1 LANNNIFG
9 SDNDRSTSS
18 GCNANQADVKWTAS
32 TNVDCERRMADIIDF
47 LPDATFAIDLNGK
60 VIVWNRAA
68 EEMTGVKAENILG
81 KGDYEYAIPFYGT
94 PRPMLI
100 DLVLEPNNYWETT
113 YTTIK
118 REGKAL
124 IGENLCH
131 LIDGDIFIWGKAAY
145 LFDSMG
151 NLIGAIESIRNITR
165 RKMAEVSQ
173 AQELKKFQVLY
184 DLAVAMSAEQTL
196 DDNLQLIIKKSQELF
211 SADAS
216 FIALRDESRSQ
227 VYMQC
232 LSGIRTQAFKDMRF
246 AFGVG
251 IGGFIAETHQGY
263 IIENYLRD
271 PMISHELDCIIANE
285 GLVTVMAAP
294 IQIGN
299 NKIGVLYVANRSIS
313 IFEQADLDA
322 LATIGNL
329 AAVQITRK
337 RFEEDLEQRN
347 LELAELNTIAAT
359 LSHKLIQAQEDE
371 RRHLARELHD
381 DFGQTL
387 TAVKINLQSIMQ
399 IDGAP
404 CAKLLHSI
412 KIVDVALQGIR
423 RLSLSLRP
431 SILDDLGLDAA
442 LRWHLD
448 NMTQMANLN
457 TQYRT
462 NLAGRRL
469 PPILEICCFR
479 IIQEALTNVVRHA
492 RAQSVL
498 VELTLEKEQ
507 LQLLIQDDGAGF
519 DVVSALNAAARGR
532 SLGLLG
538 LQERVSLAGGKIS
551 ITSSRD
557 GSGTTIQVFF
567 QQVIPESPAIRLE
580 EEG

>member
-1 LANNNIFG
+1 MGDNNYLG
-9 SDNDRSTSS
+9 NDDDITSS
-18 GCNANQADVKWTAS
+18 QGSNTKTADLKMAVK
-32 TNVDCERRMADIIDF
+32 TNLDYERRMADIIDF
-47 LPDATFAIDLNGK
+47 LPDATFGIDLSGK

-68 EEMTGVKAENILG
+68 EEMTGVRADNILG
-81 KGDYEYAIPFYGT
+81 KGDYEYAVPFYGT

-100 DLVLEPNNYWETT
+100 DLVLEPNQYWENT
-113 YTTIK
+113 YTSIK
-118 REGKAL
+118 RESNAL
-124 IGENLCH
+124 IGENLCNSV
-131 LIDGDIFIWGKAAY
+131 DGDIFIWGKAAY
-145 LFDSMG
+145 LYDSMG
-151 NLIGAIESIRNITR
+151 RLTGAIESIRNITR
-165 RKMAEVSQ
+165 RKMAEVNQ

-211 SADAS
+211 LADSA
-216 FIALRDESRSQ
+216 FIALRDESRCQ

-232 LSGIRTQAFKDMRF
+232 LSGINTQAFKDMRF

-251 IGGFIAETHQGY
+251 IGGLIAETNQGY
-263 IIENYLRD
+263 IIADYFTD
-271 PMISHELDCIIANE
+271 QMISHEVDEIIANE
-285 GLVTVMAAP
+285 GLVTTMAAP

-299 NKIGVLYVANRSIS
+299 NNLGVLYVANRSMRQFS
-313 IFEQADLDA
+313 QADLDA

-329 AAVQITRK
+329 AAVEITRK
-337 RFEEDLEQRN
+337 CFEEDLEQRN
-347 LELAELNTIAAT
+347 LDLAELNTIAAA

-387 TAVKINLQSIMQ
+387 TALKISLESILQD
-399 IDGAP
+399 DGAP
-404 CAKLLHSI
+404 CTRLLQSI
-412 KIVDVALQGIR
+412 KIVEVALQGIR

-448 NMTQMANLN
+448 NMTQIANLH
-457 TQYRT
+457 THYST

-469 PPILEICCFR
+469 PPILEISCFR

-492 RAQSVL
+492 NAQSVL
-498 VELTLEKEQ
+498 VELNLDDEQ

-519 DVVSALNAAARGR
+519 DVAAALNAAAHGR

-538 LQERVSLAGGKIS
+538 LQERVSLAGGIIS
-551 ITSSRD
+551 ITSSLD

-567 QQVIPESPAIRLE
+567 SQSLLSPQAS
-580 EEG
+580 G